1 MNRATLVAQMVK
13 NLPAIQETLVQSPGW
28 EDPLEKELA
37 PHSSILAWRILWTEE
52 PGGVQS
58 MGSQRGGH
66 NWAIDTFSPSNM
78 MNSVD
83 LNFGLHHDSSSPHF
97 PRYLS
102 GIVLFLLS
110 PLPSLMLLSLCSL
123 PPLCPSWLPL
133 SHVLSS
139 TMSRFCI
146 LKSEGLTHKLRA
158 ENCSGGRLNS
168 SVQRWN
174 CH

>member
-13 NLPAIQETLVQSPGW
+13 NLPAIQEIWVQSPGW

-52 PGGVQS
+52 PGRVQS

-66 NWAIDTFSPSNM
+66 NWATNTFSPSNM

-97 PRYLS
+97 P
-102 GIVLFLLS
+102 
-110 PLPSLMLLSLCSL
+110 LPFWNLPL
-123 PPLCPSWLPL
+123 PPLSSPQPDTSLSVLLAPTLSLLASSLPHPL
-133 SHVLSS
+133 FYYVQ
-139 TMSRFCI
+139 I
-146 LKSEGLTHKLRA
+146 LYLKVWGSDSQT
-158 ENCSGGRLNS
+158 
-168 SVQRWN
+168 
-174 CH
+174 